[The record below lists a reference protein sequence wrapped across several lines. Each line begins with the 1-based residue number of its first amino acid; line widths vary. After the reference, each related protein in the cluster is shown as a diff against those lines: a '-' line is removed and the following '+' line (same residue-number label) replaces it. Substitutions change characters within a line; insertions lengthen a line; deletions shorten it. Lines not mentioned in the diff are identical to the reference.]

1 MKKFTD
7 KNFKKLLKTINEK
20 LQRSKYAT
28 DLDDIICDFKFENIE
43 EIQSNDIDRGR
54 RWVLER
60 ETIYKLSDRYIM
72 FTADVPKTE
81 LQEGCETYAKV
92 FECEPK
98 EVTEIKY
105 ILKEN

>member
-1 MKKFTD
+1 
-7 KNFKKLLKTINEK
+7 
-20 LQRSKYAT
+20 
-28 DLDDIICDFKFENIE
+28 
-43 EIQSNDIDRGR
+43 
-54 RWVLER
+54 LER